1 MADAYITLHPNFSSL
16 HITILNLYKIYQDIS
31 IYFTFHKYRYI
42 PHVSGSSVIS
52 GSNFSRGWASGDE
65 GQCWSCSEIG
75 GVFARRTQ
83 RNLRWR
89 PEIHWIIR
97 LNKEKGYA
105 HPHWKL
111 YNGAESY
118 KDDYLICMNNGDQ
131 GPPGNLYRSPHS
143 LGKIRLYSYNM
154 FQLLSRDELEMSQ
167 SNDVSLDWSTG
178 KLKPDFP
185 YIQC

>member
-1 MADAYITLHPNFSSL
+1 
-16 HITILNLYKIYQDIS
+16 
-31 IYFTFHKYRYI
+31 
-42 PHVSGSSVIS
+42 
-52 GSNFSRGWASGDE
+52 
-65 GQCWSCSEIG
+65 
-75 GVFARRTQ
+75 
-83 RNLRWR
+83 
-89 PEIHWIIR
+89 
-97 LNKEKGYA
+97 
-105 HPHWKL
+105 
-111 YNGAESY
+111 
-118 KDDYLICMNNGDQ
+118 MNNGDQ